1 VYRVETETDVS
12 DMARG
17 AVFLGGGGGGDPRI
31 GALVVVGQLRRG
43 KHPLVISAEELND
56 DALVLPIAGVGAP
69 TVIQEYLVSERTL
82 RRLLAEC
89 KKFYGRPIDAV
100 MSAEIGGFNS
110 IMPLAAGMAAD
121 LPVVDGDGCGRAV
134 PHIEMTAF
142 SIYGC
147 RATPSVVTDDAGNV
161 AHIFTVND
169 RTAEDIIRATCV
181 GMGSRLVGAFYPMT
195 GKQVKETAVLG
206 SLRQTLEIGRRI
218 RAARERQVDPI
229 ADLLAFLDVPSAQR
243 FARRLFAGRIVDVR
257 RETRDGWHWAQVL
270 LSGAAAGEP
279 EFSLEIQNEILLARR
294 HGRIVATVPD
304 IITVVDSESAE
315 PLAAERLTY
324 GQRVHVIGY
333 SADPKLRRPEAV
345 AVMGPRAFGFDFDFV
360 PVEEVNSI

>member
-1 VYRVETETDVS
+1 MYRVDTETDVR

-31 GALVVVGQLRRG
+31 GALFVIGQLRRG
-43 KHPLVISAEELND
+43 KQPRVISAQELDD

-69 TVIQEYLVSERTL
+69 TVVQEYLVSERSL
-82 RRLLAEC
+82 RRLLDEC
-89 KKFYGRPIDAV
+89 KEFYGKPIDAV

-110 IMPLAAGMAAD
+110 IMPLAAGIAAD
-121 LPVVDGDGCGRAV
+121 LPIVDGDGSGRAV
-134 PHIEMTAF
+134 PHIEMATF

-147 RATPSVVTDDAGNV
+147 RATPCVVTDDAGNMV
-161 AHIFTVND
+161 HIFTVSD
-169 RTAEDIIRATCV
+169 RAAEEIIRATCV

-218 RAARERQVDPI
+218 RGARERQTNPI
-229 ADLLAFLDVPSAQR
+229 AHLLAFLDVPSAQR
-243 FARRLFAGRIVDVR
+243 FARCLFAGRIVDVR
-257 RETRDGWHWAQVL
+257 RETRDGWHWGQVL
-270 LSGAAAGEP
+270 LSSAPAAEP
-279 EFSLEIQNEILLARR
+279 EFSLEIQNEILVARR
-294 HGRIVATVPD
+294 HGCIAATVPD

-315 PLAAERLTY
+315 PLPAERLTY

-333 SADPKLRRPEAV
+333 SADPKIRSPEAV

-360 PVEEVNSI
+360 PVEHLNPT

>member
-1 VYRVETETDVS
+1 MCGTWP
-12 DMARG
+12 AG
-17 AVFLGGGGGGDPRI
+17 AVFLGGGGGGDPRV
-31 GALVVVGQLRRG
+31 GALFVIDQMRRG
-43 KHPLVISAEELND
+43 RYPRVIDAAELAD
-56 DALVLPIAGVGAP
+56 DAFVLSIAGVGAP
-69 TVIQEYLVSERTL
+69 TVLEEYLVSAKML
-82 RRLLAEC
+82 RRLLDEC
-89 KKFYGRPIDAV
+89 T
-100 MSAEIGGFNS
+100 EILREADRRRDERRDRRIQLHHAFGCGD
-110 IMPLAAGMAAD
+110 GAD

-147 RATPSVVTDDAGNV
+147 RATPGVVTDDAGNV

-169 RTAEDIIRATCV
+169 RAAEEIIRRNLRGDGQQAR
-181 GMGSRLVGAFYPMT
+181 GGLLPDDGE
-195 GKQVKETAVLG
+195 QVKEAAVLG
-206 SLRQTLEIGRRI
+206 SLMQTLEIGRRI
-218 RAARERQVDPI
+218 RAARERQADPV
-229 ADLLAFLDVPSAQR
+229 ADLLTFLDAPSAQR

-257 RETRDGWHWAQVL
+257 RETRDGWHWAQVR
-270 LSGAAAGEP
+270 LSGTAAGEP
-279 EFSLEIQNEILLARR
+279 EFLLEIQNEILVARM

-333 SADPKLRRPEAV
+333 SADPKVRRPEAV

-360 PVEEVNSI
+360 PVEQVDPI